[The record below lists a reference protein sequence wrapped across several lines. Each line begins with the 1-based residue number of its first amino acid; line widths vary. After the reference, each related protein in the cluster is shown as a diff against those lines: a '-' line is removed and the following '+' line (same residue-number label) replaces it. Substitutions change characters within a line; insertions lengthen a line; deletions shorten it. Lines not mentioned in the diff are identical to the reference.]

1 MESANTKTNR
11 LINET
16 SPYLLQ
22 HAYNPVDW
30 YPYGP
35 EAFEKARNED
45 KPLLISIGYSACH
58 WCHVMAHESFEDPD
72 LAAIMN
78 EQFVP
83 VKVDREER
91 PDVDQLYIDA
101 VSLMTGRAGWPLNVF
116 TLPDGRPIFG
126 GTYFPKDNWREIC
139 NKITEI
145 YRDQQDEVLDYAD
158 KLANGIQQINIVE
171 PPEQPRPVDY
181 ETLNQVFEQMRANF
195 DTTYGGRQTAP
206 KFPLPDNYRFL
217 LRYYSRAKKSE
228 ALDHTNRSL
237 IQMAR
242 GGIYDQLGGG
252 FARYSTDQY
261 WKVPHFEKMLYDNG
275 QLLSLYAEAYQL
287 TKNPLYKQVV
297 EGITNFLE
305 REMRSPEGGFYSALD
320 ADTEGEEGKFY
331 TWTEAEIEEV
341 ITDPTTL
348 KLTKVHFG
356 IGGDSHWEG
365 GKHVL
370 QVVREVS
377 ELAADEGMQEADV
390 EAHLQSAKDQLF
402 QKREERTRPGVDD
415 KILLSWNALA
425 LKGLIDAY
433 TVLGDPHYLRLAG
446 QNLAFLQATI
456 VDGNTLYRTYKDG
469 TRKIHGFLDDYALM
483 IQALLAYYSVTFE
496 EDKLAW
502 AYELQTYVDGEFYD
516 SAIGLYQYT
525 AKDQPSLI
533 SQKFEVS
540 DNVIASPNSVTAQNL
555 YYLAHFYGLT
565 SYRERAS
572 RMLQNVHDQWQQ
584 NPYFFSNWG
593 CLATHLVDSFYE
605 VAITGKDALQK
616 RLGLAEHFNPH
627 QVTAGSLDGETT
639 LPLLENRWKPDE
651 TRIFICED
659 THCKQPV
666 ETVAEALAQLGAEEN
681 A

>member
-1 MESANTKTNR
+1 MSSSNKTANN

-22 HAYNPVDW
+22 HAYNPVEW

-217 LRYYSRAKKSE
+217 LRYYRRTEKPE

-287 TKNPLYKQVV
+287 TKKPIYKQVV

-331 TWTEAEIEEV
+331 TWTEAEIEEI

-348 KLTKVHFG
+348 KLTKPHFG
-356 IGGDSHWEG
+356 IGGGSLWEN

-370 QVVREVS
+370 QVVRDVS
-377 ELAADEGMQEADV
+377 QLAEDEGMQEADV
-390 EAHLQSAKDQLF
+390 EEHLRSAKDQLF
-402 QKREERTRPGVDD
+402 RKREERTRPGVDD
-415 KILLSWNALA
+415 KILLSWNALV
-425 LKGLIDAY
+425 LRGLVDAY
-433 TVLGDPHYLRLAG
+433 IVMGDPHYLTLAS
-446 QNLAFLQATI
+446 QNLTFLQSTMTE
-456 VDGNTLYRTYKDG
+456 GNTLYRTYKDG
-469 TRKIHGFLDDYALM
+469 IRKIQGFLDDYALM
-483 IQALLAYYSVTFE
+483 IQALLAYYSATFE
-496 EDKLAW
+496 EDKLAL

-516 SAIGLYQYT
+516 ENIGLYQYT
-525 AKDQPSLI
+525 AKDQPALI

-540 DNVIASPNSVTAQNL
+540 DNVIASPNSITAQNL
-555 YYLAHFYGLT
+555 YYLAHFYAIKN
-565 SYRERAS
+565 YNERAKH
-572 RMLQNVHDQWQQ
+572 MLQTIHDQWHK

-593 CLATHLVDSFYE
+593 SLATHLVDTFYE
-605 VAITGKDALQK
+605 IAITGPEALQK
-616 RLGLAEHFNPH
+616 RLALAQCFIPH
-627 QVTAGSLDGETT
+627 QVSAGTLKGDTT
-639 LPLLENRWKPDE
+639 LPLLANRWKKDQ
-651 TRIFICED
+651 TQIFICED

-666 ETVAEALAQLGAEEN
+666 TAVDEALSLLNAYEN
-681 A
+681 G